1 MQPESNQSNRYKSPV
16 KATLA
21 GISDLFKRPAGEWTT
36 RDLPPMEGKRV
47 LITGASSGLG
57 FATAVEMA
65 GRGAHV
71 IMAVRS
77 GIPGKGEE
85 VKRKSG
91 SQKVDMVHLDLSDL
105 ESLDRFASEITERFG
120 PMDIIICN
128 AAMVA
133 KRSRKLKTGLD
144 EMFVVNYFAKFLL
157 VNQFTEGSLLNHA
170 GTGLPRI
177 IMVASESHRNPPD
190 FDWDHFGTY
199 TEYGIKQSVAMY
211 GYYKLLLLTLTSE
224 LSRRLN
230 PDGRVHCSVFSLCP
244 GPVNSNIAREA
255 PLLFQPLLK
264 LVFGLFF
271 RSPAKACLPVVYLAC
286 AKELEGTTG
295 TYLFLMQEKEMDPKA
310 TDPQNGDRLWQL
322 SERLKK
328 QIIKEN

>member
-1 MQPESNQSNRYKSPV
+1 MKADSDHSDRYQSPV

-21 GISDLFKRPAGEWTT
+21 GITDLFRRPVSELSIQS
-36 RDLPPMEGKRV
+36 LPPMDGKKV

-65 GRGAHV
+65 RRGAHV

-77 GIPGKGEE
+77 GIPSRGED
-85 VKRKSG
+85 VKKKSG

-105 ESLDRFASEITERFG
+105 ESLDRFASEIRERFG
-120 PMDIIICN
+120 PVDIVICN

-133 KRSRKLKTGLD
+133 KRSRQLKSGLD

-157 VNQFTEGSLLNHA
+157 VNRVTGGSFMNSA
-170 GTGLPRI
+170 GPGLPRI
-177 IMVASESHRNPPD
+177 IMVASESHRNPSA
-190 FDWDHFGTY
+190 FDWDRFGTY
-199 TEYGIKQSVAMY
+199 VDYGIKQSVAMY
-211 GYYKLLLLTLTSE
+211 GYYKLLLLTMANE

-230 PDGRVHCSVFSLCP
+230 PGGRVQCSVFALCP

-264 LVFGLFF
+264 LVFGIFF

-286 AKELEGTTG
+286 SRDLEGTTG
-295 TYLFLMQEKEMDPKA
+295 TYLFLMQKKEMDQKA

-322 SERLKK
+322 SEKLKNQITK
-328 QIIKEN
+328 QF